1 MPDRRGSALLSLPA
15 KPGQKNCRCNSTP
28 AVQSASLLG
37 HRVLQ
42 GLAGLENRNLGGGN
56 LDGFLGLG
64 VAADALGA
72 ALHLKGTEAHQL
84 NLVALG
90 QAVGNDLNG
99 RVDGGLGILSDNSLE
114 EILEIC

>member
-1 MPDRRGSALLSLPA
+1 M
-15 KPGQKNCRCNSTP
+15 
-28 AVQSASLLG
+28 LG
-37 HRVLQ
+37 AERVS
-42 GLAGLENRNLGGGN
+42 GDEGHLGGGD
-56 LDGFLGLG
+56 LDALLGLG

-99 RVDGGLGILSDNSLE
+99 RVDGGLGILLGQAGLLGGRIDQFSLIHIDNSSCVYWGNHPSLI
-114 EILEIC
+114 ILKANPPLSLFCVLP